1 VTCVVL
7 IGPRGAGKTAL
18 GQRVARRLGWAFLD
32 TDRLIEARGR
42 SVDAIFAAAG
52 EAGFRALEREVIGAL
67 APAGDAVI
75 ATGGGAVLDA
85 DNRVHLAALGPV
97 IYLHASPEE
106 LVARIADSDRPA
118 LTDADPRSEM
128 RAVLAA
134 REPLYRDLAD
144 AVLDTGALDVDAATE
159 ALVALARGFFEKR

>member
-18 GQRVARRLGWAFLD
+18 GQRAARRLGWAFLD
-32 TDRLIEARGR
+32 TDRLIEAKGR
-42 SVDAIFAAAG
+42 SVAAIFAAAG
-52 EAGFRALEREVIGAL
+52 EAGFRAREREVIGAL

-85 DNRVHLAALGPV
+85 GNRAHLAALGPV
-97 IYLHASPEE
+97 IYLHAPPEE
-106 LVARIADSDRPA
+106 LVARIAGTDRPA
-118 LTDADPRSEM
+118 LSDADPRSEM
-128 RAVLAA
+128 RAVLAR

-144 AVLDTGALDVDAATE
+144 ALLDTGTLGEDAAVE
-159 ALVALARGFFEKR
+159 ALVALARALAEKR